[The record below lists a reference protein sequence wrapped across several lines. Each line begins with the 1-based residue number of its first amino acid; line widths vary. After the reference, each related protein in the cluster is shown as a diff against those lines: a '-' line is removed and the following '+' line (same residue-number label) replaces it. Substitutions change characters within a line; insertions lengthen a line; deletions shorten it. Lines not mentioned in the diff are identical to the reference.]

1 MHFTHY
7 TADTISSSCGVTGS
21 TLQIYSFKIVE
32 LKNGLK
38 WPLKLYGEVAARD
51 TVDRNRNIVFSR
63 SRRNYQNLSEN
74 GSLCLTGPTRAIVAL
89 DSDFE
94 VELEIVVEEESQG
107 KELIT
112 LSKRYDGE
120 ANCLMF
126 ENSLCKAELNLEQL
140 PEAVQATIVGVCV
153 VEGEWP
159 FENGCRVACNVTG
172 ALHEVVLKEVRG
184 EKVQAGS
191 NGYLRLARNVVS
203 VKSQGTLEVVIKSY
217 EECGVACT
225 VWNVSF
231 PAKQCQTSESECSV
245 VSSKGKVKVKVVVAW
260 SLLVKEKRDLLLDC
274 PVVEA

>member
-7 TADTISSSCGVTGS
+7 TVDTVSSSCGVTGS
-21 TLQIYSFKIVE
+21 TLQIYSFKILE
-32 LKNGLK
+32 LKNGLE

-51 TVDRNRNIVFSR
+51 TVDRNRNILFSQ

-94 VELEIVVEEESQG
+94 VELEIVMEEESQG

-112 LSKRYDGE
+112 LSMRYDGKG
-120 ANCLMF
+120 NSLMF

-140 PEAVQATIVGVCV
+140 PEAVQATIVGVSV

-159 FENGCRVACNVTG
+159 FENGCRVACNVAG

-184 EKVQAGS
+184 EKVQEGS
-191 NGYLRLARNVVS
+191 NGYLPLVRNVVS
-203 VKSQGTLEVVIKSY
+203 VKSQRTLEVVIKSY
-217 EECGVACT
+217 DECGVVCT
-225 VWNVSF
+225 VWNFSF
-231 PAKQCQTSESECSV
+231 PAKQCQISESECSV
-245 VSSKGKVKVKVVVAW
+245 DSLKGKLKVKVVVAW
-260 SLLVKEKRDLLLDC
+260 SLLVKEKRDLLLDY